1 MIFRTGICRAV
12 VRSFDPE
19 LGWGVLDSP
28 ETPGSCWVHWSVLG
42 MDGYRGLEPGQAVT
56 VEWEAGE
63 QDGYDYRALRVDV

>member
-1 MIFRTGICRAV
+1 M
-12 VRSFDPE
+12 
-19 LGWGVLDSP
+19 LDSP